1 MKIKFDYN
9 YSMEFCFK
17 THSLLLIKGKGEW
30 NVEADELTE
39 EWNPKERDAI
49 DFIEEYFWIMLNID
63 PDSIIFD
70 KEDLD
75 RLVKYMKTYNETL

>member
-9 YSMEFCFK
+9 YSMEFCLR
-17 THSLLLIKGKGEW
+17 TYSVLSIKGKGEW
-30 NVEADELTE
+30 NVDEDELIE
-39 EWNPKERDAI
+39 EWNPKEHDII
-49 DFIEEYFWIMLNID
+49 DFIKEYFWMTLDVN

-75 RLVKYMKTYNETL
+75 ELVKYMKMYKETL